1 MKKVHSRT
9 SLSNVQTVHPQ
20 QRRQNANILV
30 LEVVCC
36 LLSHVIVD
44 ANADSF
50 PRILLVP
57 NVVLNS

>member
-1 MKKVHSRT
+1 MSKLCT
-9 SLSNVQTVHPQ
+9 QSNEDKTQ
-20 QRRQNANILV
+20 IFFV
-30 LEVVCC
+30 LEAVCR